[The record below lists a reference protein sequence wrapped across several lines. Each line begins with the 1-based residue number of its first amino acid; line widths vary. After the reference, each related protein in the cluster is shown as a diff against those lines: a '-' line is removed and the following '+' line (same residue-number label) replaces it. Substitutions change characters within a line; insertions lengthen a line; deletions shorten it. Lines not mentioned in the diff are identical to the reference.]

1 MFYKTFGKNKPEK
14 AKLFSFLMTA
24 RIKVAA
30 SVVLKRVTKFSVK
43 YLQCI
48 RRRQND
54 YTFLLLWVLM
64 QSDFTNDV

>member
-1 MFYKTFGKNKPEK
+1 
-14 AKLFSFLMTA
+14 MTA

-48 RRRQND
+48 RGRQND